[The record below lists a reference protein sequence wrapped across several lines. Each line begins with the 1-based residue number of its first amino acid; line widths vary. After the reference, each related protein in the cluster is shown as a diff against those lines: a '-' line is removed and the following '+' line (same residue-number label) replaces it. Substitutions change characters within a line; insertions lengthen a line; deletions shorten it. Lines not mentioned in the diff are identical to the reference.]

1 MPIFRHGRNGYL
13 RLPRARLHKD
23 CSAALT
29 KAAAMLVTYKMLEDP
44 GLTVET
50 NRFLIKHEADMPPL
64 PPYLAVQPRR
74 VVTMPYRLF
83 EVLRELAADTRA
95 RQTTVATVTDRG

>member
-1 MPIFRHGRNGYL
+1 
-13 RLPRARLHKD
+13 
-23 CSAALT
+23 
-29 KAAAMLVTYKMLEDP
+29 MLVTYKMLEDP